1 MKKQITNICAAA
13 ISAVALASSIALPT
27 FAASGDYDFIAEHN
41 DVTWCSANS
50 NSSSNTAIKYNLSE
64 SSYNGTSA
72 TIKLEYCY
80 VGSNNQT
87 VTPIMKVVKNTTGTP
102 ISVLI
107 ADGGMPS
114 NVDFSSINT
123 DSGVS
128 VRVADIAGDM
138 TSGQSYRN
146 EYAPMVVS
154 GLREDSEYFIYTVLR
169 FSTADD
175 GSGTGGAVN
184 ITRPIAT
191 AIARK
196 TSIGTPPIYHN
207 HAEINEY
214 KLRSN
219 NRVVFD
225 YTSRER
231 DYEYDQLRVSYSE
244 GSSYRPDNN
253 KSITPTSVDIN
264 SKRSSYDISG
274 LKPNTNYV
282 MLIEYIDR
290 DGNAVFE
297 EDVSFSTANSAA
309 KTPKISVNDNNSLA
323 IEYKDEELD
332 GTDVTGARVTLRKNN
347 DADAREAKLT
357 VLSNMVVDGKKIVL
371 NLNDDISLDPNSEYT
386 ATISIDRTGTGS
398 NTGGTDEVTVIF
410 VTDGNGKPSRI
421 ISVKGLDDVDS
432 DETEKAESDAKKV
445 KNPNTLDP
453 IATSIALLAVAGA
466 ASFVFVKTGKFS
478 RR

>member
-27 FAASGDYDFIAEHN
+27 FAASGDYDFIAEHD

-80 VGSNNQT
+80 VGGNNQT
-87 VTPIMKVVKNTTGTP
+87 VTPVMKVVKNTTGTP

-107 ADGGMPS
+107 ANGKMPS
-114 NVDFSSINT
+114 NVDFNSINT

-128 VRVADIAGDM
+128 VRIADITGDM
-138 TSGQSYRN
+138 NSGQSYRN
-146 EYAPMVVS
+146 EYVPMEVS
-154 GLREDSEYFIYTVLR
+154 GLREDSEYFIYTVLK
-169 FSTADD
+169 FSTADG
-175 GSGTGGAVN
+175 GSGTGGSAN
-184 ITRPIAT
+184 ITQPIAM

-196 TSIGTPPIYHN
+196 TSISTPPID

-225 YTSRER
+225 YTSRGR
-231 DYEYDQLRVSYSE
+231 HYEYNQLRVSYSE

-282 MLIEYIDR
+282 MLIKYINK
-290 DGNAVFE
+290 DGNTVLE
-297 EDVSFSTANSAA
+297 EDVRFSTANSAA
-309 KTPKISVNDNNSLA
+309 KTPKISVNDNNSLV

-332 GTDVTGARVTLRKNN
+332 GTNVTGAHVTLRKNN
-347 DADAREAKLT
+347 DADAREANLT
-357 VLSNMVVDGKKIVL
+357 VPSNKVVDGKKIDL
-371 NLNDDISLDPNSEYT
+371 NLNDGISLDPNSEYT

-398 NTGGTDEVTVIF
+398 NTGATDEATVVF
-410 VTDGNGKPSRI
+410 ATDGNGKPSRI
-421 ISVKGLDDVDS
+421 ISAKGLDDVDG
-432 DETEKAESDAKKV
+432 DETEGTESDAKKV

-453 IATSIALLAVAGA
+453 IVISVALLAVAGA